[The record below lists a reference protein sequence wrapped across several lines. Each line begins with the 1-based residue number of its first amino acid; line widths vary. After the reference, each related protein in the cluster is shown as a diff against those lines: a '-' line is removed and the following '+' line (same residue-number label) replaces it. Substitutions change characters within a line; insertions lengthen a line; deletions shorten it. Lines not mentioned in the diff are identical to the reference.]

1 MEIEFDI
8 QIYTRIRMEQD
19 GNQVISK
26 LISKEVNDQVFENI
40 YVPIDHNYITT
51 FHHIRARMEP
61 ILGQ

>member
-19 GNQVISK
+19 GNQVIPK
-26 LISKEVNDQVFENI
+26 LISKEVNDQVFENV
-40 YVPIDHNYITT
+40 YVPIDHSYTT
-51 FHHIRARMEP
+51 TLHHIRARMEP